1 MAKAENNAH
10 PTECLNCGTTLQGQW
25 CHQCGQKSRSEV
37 RHFSSVVTDI
47 LDTVFEYDNRIWRTL
62 LPLYFN
68 PGKISK
74 EFMAGRRVRYV
85 LPFRLFFVLSVVM
98 FLTLQ
103 FSSAPQRLAGV
114 GLVPENARFERFE
127 SEAEV
132 IAERDRVL
140 AELQINLQEL
150 ESDTG
155 SGAELA
161 RRGLITTMQVV
172 EETSQSRLAELRGEP
187 DVAVPADDT
196 ASPEDTTASVEDPA
210 TPEAGPPAE
219 PAARPEIIIVGS
231 QAWHPETNP
240 VAIGWLPANMNAAI
254 NNAIERGLL
263 NVQSVSEDPAA
274 LIEAMLN
281 LLPLVLFFM
290 MPVFALLLKFFYLF
304 SRHLYMEHFIVAL
317 HSHSFLFFAVLISLS
332 LNALSGI
339 ESLPDGVAWTL
350 TSLYSLSLIWIPL
363 YLLLMQRRVYGQG
376 WVFTTVKYSAIGM
389 LYVMMLVFTLL
400 AAALISL
407 VML

>member
-1 MAKAENNAH
+1 MAKAESDAS

-114 GLVPENARFERFE
+114 NLVPEDARFERFE

-140 AELQINLQEL
+140 AELQDNLQEL

-161 RRGLITTMQVV
+161 RRGLITAMQVV
-172 EETSQSRLAELRGEP
+172 EETSQARLAELRGEP
-187 DVAVPADDT
+187 DLAAPA
-196 ASPEDTTASVEDPA
+196 EDPA
-210 TPEAGPPAE
+210 APEAGSPAE
-219 PAARPEIIIVGS
+219 PAARPEIVIVGS

-240 VAIGWLPANMNAAI
+240 VEIGWLPANLNAAI

-332 LNALSGI
+332 LNAMSGI
-339 ESLPDGVAWTL
+339 ESLPGGVAWTL
-350 TSLYSLSLIWIPL
+350 SSLYSLSLIWIPL

-376 WVFTTVKYSAIGM
+376 WVFTTVKYSVIGT